1 MLLEQR
7 HNAPAHVAA
16 RDMSVSLGARSWGSR
31 HRGTAGR
38 LKEPVTPMLHV
49 LEHLEQERAFCTCGL
64 AVGMGRLQLVMHGVL
79 LYT

>member
-16 RDMSVSLGARSWGSR
+16 GDMGVSWGARSWGSR

-38 LKEPVTPMLHV
+38 LKEPVIPMLHV
-49 LEHLEQERAFCTCGL
+49 LEHLEQGCTFFTRGL
-64 AVGMGRLQLVMHGVL
+64 AVGTGRLQLVMHGVQL
-79 LYT
+79 CT